1 MKKTTIIP
9 IIAALLL
16 TASCT
21 KVLEFDGTETESMPV
36 LISQPEAD
44 STLNVR
50 LTYSRFFLSRNE
62 FKPIDNATFRAELNG
77 SPVSTNFSYDDY
89 GLYHSD
95 LILRENDTLTL
106 HVIVPDKGEMTAG
119 CRMPNR
125 PQTSDLTIDP
135 NVETY
140 SYPDWPDTSIIHTSI
155 EGNAD
160 FHFKLHDPAGQN
172 NYYMIRA
179 YLYNETRGTKDYLEL
194 KMNDDL
200 IFDGDAT
207 DDYFDLDFSENF
219 SEGTQILFS
228 DERING
234 HTHTINGTIN
244 WIHYQDNEATLH
256 LEISSLSRDY
266 YLFTLTKRQRR
277 HTGIRLRT
285 CPYPHQCGGRHRHPR
300 REIIYL
306 HTLRPHPARH
316 RSPKVTPH
324 EDTRHRQHPPGSP
337 PTPAPS
343 RP

>member
-9 IIAALLL
+9 LIAALLL

-62 FKPIDNATFRAELNG
+62 FKPIDNATFRVELNG

-179 YLYNETRGTKDYLEL
+179 YLYNETRGTKDYLDL

-200 IFDGDAT
+200 IFDGNAT

-256 LEISSLSRDY
+256 LEISSLSRDN
-266 YLFTLTKRQRR
+266 YLFTVTKQSQSNGGDILGFVSEPVRIHTNVEGGIGILGGKSSILIPIDLTQ
-277 HTGIRLRT
+277 
-285 CPYPHQCGGRHRHPR
+285 P
-300 REIIYL
+300 
-306 HTLRPHPARH
+306 
-316 RSPKVTPH
+316 
-324 EDTRHRQHPPGSP
+324 DTAAQK
-337 PTPAPS
+337 
-343 RP
+343 